1 MTICLFCFLKV
12 IFFRN
17 SLVITTVLVIET
29 LIVYSLHVCEVQPA
43 DKIKNMIN
51 HLKRNQLISLIMQ
64 NKSNEHGDG
73 MALVEEQ
80 EEDDVVKAA
89 TSNNEIWNFLASF
102 IDKLIAI
109 IIFIMYVVMS
119 FTYIPLGYILAS
131 SIIKQVD

>member
-1 MTICLFCFLKV
+1 MTICLFRFLKV

-29 LIVYSLHVCEVQPA
+29 LIVYSLHACEVQPA
-43 DKIKNMIN
+43 DKMKNMIN

-73 MALVEEQ
+73 MALVDEE
-80 EEDDVVKAA
+80 EEVVKA

-109 IIFIMYVVMS
+109 IIFIIYVVMS
-119 FTYIPLGYILAS
+119 FTYVPLGYILAS

>member
-1 MTICLFCFLKV
+1 MTICLFRFLKV

-17 SLVITTVLVIET
+17 SLVITTVLLIET
-29 LIVYSLHVCEVQPA
+29 LIVYSLHACEVQPA
-43 DKIKNMIN
+43 DKMKNMIN

-73 MALVEEQ
+73 MALVDEE
-80 EEDDVVKAA
+80 EENEVKA

-109 IIFIMYVVMS
+109 IIFIIYVVMS
-119 FTYIPLGYILAS
+119 FTYVPLGYILAS